1 MVGPYGVELTPPR
14 RRLGTASASVELLGE
29 NANIRTTSR
38 RSIIHV
44 GTGRHCMRMENQGW
58 PFRGTEAQAAGLVT
72 PHQLRTQFERIH
84 RNVYIPRGQPLT
96 AVTRAIAAW
105 LWSGRTATM
114 AGLSAAA
121 LHRTAW
127 IDAWLPAELNRQSR
141 DKTHGII
148 LHSDA
153 LWNDEACLRDGI
165 QLTTPAR
172 TAFDLGR
179 RKGFF
184 NTVIRLDALAHATG
198 LKMADVEL
206 LADRHRGARGLVQL
220 RRVLPMVD
228 GGAESPYETRT
239 RLVLIASG
247 LPRPQTQIEV
257 RDDWGAVFARIDMG
271 WEEWKVGVEF
281 DGAHHWTDP
290 SQRTWDIDR
299 LAELE
304 GRGWRIIRVSADL
317 LRNRPDVVVARVRH
331 ALSAAGCPF

>member
-1 MVGPYGVELTPPR
+1 M
-14 RRLGTASASVELLGE
+14 
-29 NANIRTTSR
+29 
-38 RSIIHV
+38 
-44 GTGRHCMRMENQGW
+44 
-58 PFRGTEAQAAGLVT
+58 AAGLVT
-72 PHQLRTQFERIH
+72 PHQLRTQFESVH

-96 AVTRAIAAW
+96 PVTRAVAAW
-105 LWSGRTATM
+105 LWSGRTATV

-153 LWNDEACLRDGI
+153 LWDDEACVRDGI
-165 QLTTPAR
+165 HMTTPAR

-179 RKGFF
+179 RKEFT
-184 NTVIRLDALAHATG
+184 NTVIRLDALVRATG
-198 LKMADVEL
+198 LKVADVEL

-220 RRVLPMVD
+220 RRVLQMVD
-228 GGAESPYETRT
+228 GGAESPYETKT

-247 LPRPQTQIEV
+247 LPRPQTQIKV
-257 RDDWGAVFARIDMG
+257 HDDWGAVARIDMG
-271 WEEWKVGVEF
+271 WEEWMVGVEF

-290 SQRTWDIDR
+290 AQRTRDIDR

-304 GRGWRIIRVSADL
+304 ARGWKIIRVSADL
-317 LRNRPDVVVARVRH
+317 LRKRPDVVVARIHR
-331 ALSAAGCPF
+331 ALRAAGCPV